1 MIMKIKETIIA
12 TIAIIIIVVVFVIIH
27 RLLFKESTTQ

>member
-1 MIMKIKETIIA
+1 MKIKETIIA
-12 TIAIIIIVVVFVIIH
+12 TITIIIIVVVFVIIH